1 MYTRSVRCL
10 TSRLR
15 LACAWIWIFRSACF
29 NFCCRKS
36 LLIFKVKSAGWLYEV
51 CIYWN
56 FFVLHTYMLRGH
68 RAWLVVL
75 PYSRIVSTWLMAQ
88 QMWQSRAVSIFLI
101 LRFPGTLT
109 ALRCHWTIPVLARRL
124 LIRAINA
131 SFVAIILK
139 FLQTCQDMPWQES
152 CRSSTFSSPQSS
164 LLYLHTSYV
173 VPESSCWKIMMHF
186 VRGTASSKFKDS
198 SLEAVRQSK
207 LNTGSNRVWPRYLG
221 YSHACIR
228 NKARSPRYLV
238 IRWYCVILN
247 FESPRDG
254 YLGAMLSWN
263 AARSPHSAM
272 CISARS
278 NDIVTPQWHRHP
290 PW

>member
-109 ALRCHWTIPVLARRL
+109 ALRCHWNDPCSRQTIAYSGDQCIICGHYLKVSANLPGHALAGVMPKL
-124 LIRAINA
+124 H
-131 SFVAIILK
+131 IL
-139 FLQTCQDMPWQES
+139 F
-152 CRSSTFSSPQSS
+152 
-164 LLYLHTSYV
+164 TS
-173 VPESSCWKIMMHF
+173 I
-186 VRGTASSKFKDS
+186 
-198 SLEAVRQSK
+198 
-207 LNTGSNRVWPRYLG
+207 
-221 YSHACIR
+221 
-228 NKARSPRYLV
+228 
-238 IRWYCVILN
+238 
-247 FESPRDG
+247 
-254 YLGAMLSWN
+254 
-263 AARSPHSAM
+263 
-272 CISARS
+272 
-278 NDIVTPQWHRHP
+278 
-290 PW
+290 